1 MVMYQG
7 SNVTN
12 ARPLV
17 KFNNVGE
24 GQVISNSPSMP
35 ILSMQRQDSAGSGLS
50 SSQSIKLNQSEV
62 TQSNFTQVQ
71 PTQPGLTLAL
81 GMINPSSNSQQSPRP
96 QQINESNKPLSAFQR
111 PPVLNQPP
119 SINRSNSI
127 TNNNVDNTPRL
138 RSSSAS
144 QFTIPNS
151 NVQSRSQVTAGNNNN
166 ILNNSIN
173 NNNINNSNLNNTFEL

>member
-50 SSQSIKLNQSEV
+50 SSQSIKLNQS
-62 TQSNFTQVQ
+62 
-71 PTQPGLTLAL
+71 
-81 GMINPSSNSQQSPRP
+81 
-96 QQINESNKPLSAFQR
+96 
-111 PPVLNQPP
+111 
-119 SINRSNSI
+119 
-127 TNNNVDNTPRL
+127 
-138 RSSSAS
+138 
-144 QFTIPNS
+144 
-151 NVQSRSQVTAGNNNN
+151 
-166 ILNNSIN
+166 
-173 NNNINNSNLNNTFEL
+173 